1 MAGWIKMPIVME
13 VGLTPGDFVLDW
25 DPAPP
30 TKKGG
35 GAPNFW
41 RISIV
46 ANSSMHE
53 GAAWYWGRRRP
64 RRHCFVGSQFPPP
77 PPTKRAQLL
86 AFQAHVFLWPNGCI
100 YQHITCYGVRP
111 LAHATFCY
119 MRTQLPRKRTQ
130 PTPNFWP
137 ICLLAKWLDGWRPHL
152 VER

>member
-53 GAAWYWGRRRP
+53 GAAWY
-64 RRHCFVGSQFPPP
+64 
-77 PPTKRAQLL
+77 
-86 AFQAHVFLWPNGCI
+86 
-100 YQHITCYGVRP
+100 
-111 LAHATFCY
+111 
-119 MRTQLPRKRTQ
+119 
-130 PTPNFWP
+130 
-137 ICLLAKWLDGWRPHL
+137 
-152 VER
+152 